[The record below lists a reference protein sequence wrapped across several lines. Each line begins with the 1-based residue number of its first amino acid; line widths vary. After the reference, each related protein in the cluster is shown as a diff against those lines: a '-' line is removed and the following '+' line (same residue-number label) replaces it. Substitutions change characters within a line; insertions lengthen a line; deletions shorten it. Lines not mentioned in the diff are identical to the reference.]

1 MTQSNVQKLA
11 FAESFVFRA
20 KLYWAMGLT
29 DSSIEDMMR
38 AMRLAP
44 DHLEV
49 RRFNG
54 AMQIKASELY
64 VSASHRMI
72 CREFSH
78 AIALLTAAIR
88 ILPDDI
94 KLLVTRAAAHRQA
107 GACELAIED
116 LKKASLSYQHET
128 LVDTDMEQ
136 GSRPIRFREPYL

>member
-1 MTQSNVQKLA
+1 MKQISRAIDMMTQSNVQKLA

-54 AMQIKASELY
+54 AM
-64 VSASHRMI
+64 
-72 CREFSH
+72 
-78 AIALLTAAIR
+78 
-88 ILPDDI
+88 
-94 KLLVTRAAAHRQA
+94 
-107 GACELAIED
+107 
-116 LKKASLSYQHET
+116 
-128 LVDTDMEQ
+128 
-136 GSRPIRFREPYL
+136 